1 MSSHYPHCSYMA
13 RPVRVGGMRKHALLD
28 ALEVQHV
35 ALNPA
40 ARALFADPRFTIAEV
55 SSVIETIELSVAALG
70 FCDGGTSAQLFE
82 RALELGLSPCPL
94 ELGPHLRLQWLDQ
107 PEGSVGGAPTQHR
120 APPGSVTV
128 ASRALSDET
137 DVPKGFYLRKIE
149 GVLWLR
155 GYWSD
160 DENVWNPDDRFVF
173 MSLQDTNRSA

>member
-1 MSSHYPHCSYMA
+1 MHSRYPNGSFVTRA
-13 RPVRVGGMRKHALLD
+13 VRVGGTRKPALLD
-28 ALEVQHV
+28 ALEAQHV

-40 ARALFADPRFTIAEV
+40 ARVLFADSRFITTEV
-55 SSVIETIELSVAALG
+55 SSVIETVELSVAALG
-70 FCDGGTSAQLFE
+70 LLDGGTSAQLFE
-82 RALELGLSPCPL
+82 RARELGLSLCPL

-107 PEGSVGGAPTQHR
+107 PDGSVGFAPTQHR

-155 GYWSD
+155 GYWCD

-173 MSLQDTNRSA
+173 ARERA